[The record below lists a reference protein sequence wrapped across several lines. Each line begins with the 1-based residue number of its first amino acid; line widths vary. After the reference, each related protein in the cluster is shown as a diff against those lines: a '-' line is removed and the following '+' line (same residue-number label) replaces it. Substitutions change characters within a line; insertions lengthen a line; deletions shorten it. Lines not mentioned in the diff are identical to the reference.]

1 MKQSQIFEWKKPVN
15 KMIGNTNKQFM
26 NYKMNIKKKSYALK
40 FMEKQKISKV
50 QLVFEKQM
58 LKILYG
64 NYY

>member
-1 MKQSQIFEWKKPVN
+1 
-15 KMIGNTNKQFM
+15 MIGNTNKQFM
-26 NYKMNIKKKSYALK
+26 NCKISIKKKSYALK

>member
-1 MKQSQIFEWKKPVN
+1 
-15 KMIGNTNKQFM
+15 MIGNTNKQFM
-26 NYKMNIKKKSYALK
+26 NYKMSIKKKSYGLK
-40 FMEKQKISKV
+40 FMEKQKIRKV